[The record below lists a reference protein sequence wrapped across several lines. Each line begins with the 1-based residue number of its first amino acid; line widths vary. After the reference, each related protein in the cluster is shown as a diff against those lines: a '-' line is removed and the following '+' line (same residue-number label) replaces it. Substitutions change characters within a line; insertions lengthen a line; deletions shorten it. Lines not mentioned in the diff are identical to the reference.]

1 MQSNPTENAHIINF
15 LLVLNPLN
23 RWKLAERR
31 LLCLIANG
39 RSIGL
44 RTRLQNCRAVESL
57 GESSAT
63 IQIRDNV
70 VGCAG
75 ESEWHH
81 HIGGVSAN
89 CWHQF
94 IGEWT
99 EIFAIILLV
108 HILNVEFFQQS
119 SAEWTCIAI
128 GLSTGSVQFY
138 CDSGFELCTQT
149 WHTEPVHSIKP
160 QTGKKIT
167 EELHVTY
174 ETCVCIVS
182 GQQLVQTLRFHRYQ
196 MQKGI
201 ANNRRANVFGLGSVG
216 FDLFDCL
223 LSTGLC

>member
-1 MQSNPTENAHIINF
+1 MQQYKYAITWSGVLENQNDIITS
-15 LLVLNPLN
+15 VV
-23 RWKLAERR
+23 
-31 LLCLIANG
+31 CLPIVGTNSSVSEPKFCNYFTSSH
-39 RSIGL
+39 SI
-44 RTRLQNCRAVESL
+44 RQ
-57 GESSAT
+57 
-63 IQIRDNV
+63 
-70 VGCAG
+70 
-75 ESEWHH
+75 
-81 HIGGVSAN
+81 
-89 CWHQF
+89 
-94 IGEWT
+94 
-99 EIFAIILLV
+99 
-108 HILNVEFFQQS
+108 FFQQS

-201 ANNRRANVFGLGSVG
+201 ANNRRANVFGL
-216 FDLFDCL
+216 
-223 LSTGLC
+223 